1 MTPELSA
8 KYLERLGVD
17 PSRINVDGP
26 GLALGTSGI
35 TPLEMAAAYACIAN
49 GGMYM
54 EPISF
59 TTVVAEDG
67 SIVIDARDYQKTRR
81 VFEESSAF
89 MLTDMMKDVV
99 SSGTGTS
106 AIIPGI
112 TVAGKTG
119 TNDDYTSVYF
129 AGFTGYYTA
138 SLWIGHDKYAEK
150 LASGSTG
157 GNSAAPLWQAFMSK
171 VHDGFSDRP
180 LLDVSPSD
188 IGLTQATICPV
199 SGKLATEECLH
210 DTNNPPL
217 TDWCAVEKMP
227 TEYCD
232 MHCTVVYCKD
242 SEMPA
247 GQHCPAE
254 SRYAKC
260 IVLIPSTSLYA
271 RLSNDKLYQYMPNAV
286 RTDLTADEF
295 ISNAEHLEC
304 CTIHTGGG
312 TDIPLAELIARS
324 NELIATVRRYLDTVQ
339 TLTETARHILE
350 GGITQLQN
358 AIAQSDAALISQYM
372 SELKRNYDVLSALY
386 PPPNQPAEPTDEPT
400 FPNG

>member
-1 MTPELSA
+1 
-8 KYLERLGVD
+8 
-17 PSRINVDGP
+17 
-26 GLALGTSGI
+26 
-35 TPLEMAAAYACIAN
+35 
-49 GGMYM
+49 
-54 EPISF
+54 
-59 TTVVAEDG
+59 
-67 SIVIDARDYQKTRR
+67 
-81 VFEESSAF
+81 
-89 MLTDMMKDVV
+89 
-99 SSGTGTS
+99 
-106 AIIPGI
+106 
-112 TVAGKTG
+112 
-119 TNDDYTSVYF
+119 
-129 AGFTGYYTA
+129 
-138 SLWIGHDKYAEK
+138 
-150 LASGSTG
+150 
-157 GNSAAPLWQAFMSK
+157 MSK

-304 CTIHTGGG
+304 CTVHTGGG
-312 TDIPLAELIARS
+312 TDIPLDELIARS

-350 GGITQLQN
+350 GGIRQLQN